1 MQIPVFNL
9 KGEVV
14 DQVEVDDYVF
24 GVPFNEAVVHQ
35 VMVGQLANSRQGTAD
50 TKTRGEVSG
59 SGHKLYRQK
68 HTGNARV
75 GDRRSPIRR
84 GGGVVFGPHPRS
96 YRQDTPKKV
105 RRLALRCIL
114 SAKAGDGEL
123 KVLEQLKLNEPKTR
137 DMMDVVLALTGDSSA
152 LVVTSEPDENVIKS
166 ARNIP
171 GIKTMPANL
180 LNVVDILSYNILL
193 VTLDAV
199 RKIEQLWGSKV
210 TEGEAD
216 ASV

>member
-9 KGEVV
+9 KGEEVNK
-14 DQVEVDDYVF
+14 VEVDDYIF

-35 VMVGQLANSRQGTAD
+35 VMVGQLANLRQGTAD
-50 TKTRGEVSG
+50 TQTRGEVSG
-59 SGHKLYRQK
+59 SGRKLYRQK

-96 YRQDTPKKV
+96 YQQDTPKKM

-123 KVLEQLKLNEPKTR
+123 KVLEQLKLDKPKTK
-137 DMMDVVLALTGDSSA
+137 DMMDVILALTGDSTA
-152 LVVTSEPDENVIKS
+152 LVVTSESDVNVVKS

-180 LNVVDILSYNILL
+180 LNVVDILSYKILL

-199 RKIEQLWGSKV
+199 RKIEQTWGNKV
-210 TEGEAD
+210 TEGEVD